1 MGVLNFGNKKE
12 IAVKQKKI
20 AYKRK
25 KTAKHCYNSYSLEQ
39 KRQVV
44 DYAKNNRRNEAAR
57 QFGLDSSMIG
67 HWVEAS
73 KSWVTELNQ
82 NCKRVGSGRAV
93 FYPEAKK
100 KLYKWIIEQRK
111 IGLGVTYAI
120 ARIKMMEI
128 LKGPEMIHLY
138 GNSVECFKTSNHW
151 MFAFMKRFNFSRIL
165 FALEQ
170 KNPSN
175 YPTFLTW
182 MKYLSD
188 GTKFPPICIFKGKK
202 LPRNKQDL
210 IPSGVIVWAPRRIS
224 PKKFHEN
231 GIDLA
236 VISGGLTSV
245 CQTLDVAINK
255 PFKNNLRK
263 EWHLWMV
270 NGGAGETSAD
280 EVIIQS
286 FKTCKIS
293 NSLNELIKYEFEMEF
308 DKENEEELEI
318 DMHNSQASYE
328 EITLK
333 DDPFFEIKLN
343 LTIYND
349 NEFVYSNESGLND
362 DN

>member
-1 MGVLNFGNKKE
+1 
-12 IAVKQKKI
+12 
-20 AYKRK
+20 
-25 KTAKHCYNSYSLEQ
+25 
-39 KRQVV
+39 
-44 DYAKNNRRNEAAR
+44 
-57 QFGLDSSMIG
+57 MIG

-151 MFAFMKRFNFSRIL
+151 MFAFMKRFNFSR
-165 FALEQ
+165 
-170 KNPSN
+170 
-175 YPTFLTW
+175 
-182 MKYLSD
+182 
-188 GTKFPPICIFKGKK
+188 
-202 LPRNKQDL
+202 
-210 IPSGVIVWAPRRIS
+210 APRRIS